1 MKRREFLIGTAGVVG
16 TAGLALA
23 QGQAPAGPPG
33 QTPPAGQGAGR
44 GGGGGGR
51 GGPAN
56 VPAAKLARIA
66 IMTLNHGS
74 MLRLPWNTNPNPN
87 QTLALLDLPQYYID
101 TYGVRDVEFQHG
113 HVAQDTSNPDPAFF
127 KELKAKFDAVGSRAN
142 QINIEIGT
150 MAQMGPDGKAAALAG
165 EARANWLATAKRW
178 VDVSPVLGIKRLMLN
193 QGALTDDSKDGVIS
207 LWKELQDYA
216 TPKGIMISNETRGSG
231 VPTAGGRGGGRGAAD
246 QAAPPPPPAPDMPEP
261 ERLRHVWGILNECI
275 EKSGGYSN
283 LDFGGAGR
291 FRNQQQLHDAIK
303 GLLKRSSGS
312 MHIKSSPDW
321 DIGRAIAFAESI
333 GYMGLYTI
341 EVNPDPAIRIVYNT
355 ILANIA

>member
-1 MKRREFLIGTAGVVG
+1 MKRREFLLGAAGVAG
-16 TAGLALA
+16 TAGLGWG
-23 QGQAPAGPPG
+23 QGQTPAG
-33 QTPPAGQGAGR
+33 QAPPAGQGGGR

-87 QTLALLDLPQYYID
+87 QTLALMDLPQYYVD
-101 TYGVRDVEFQHG
+101 MYGVRNVEFQHT
-113 HVAQDTSNPDPAFF
+113 HVAQDTTNPDPAFF
-127 KELKAKFDAVGSRAN
+127 KEMKAKLDAVGSRAN

-150 MAQMGPDGKAAALAG
+150 MAQLGADGKAVALAG
-165 EARANWLATAKRW
+165 DARATWLTTARKW
-178 VDVSPVLGIKRLMLN
+178 VDAAPLLGIKRLMLN
-193 QGALTDDSKDGVIS
+193 QGALTDESKDGVSS

-216 TPKGIMISNETRGSG
+216 RPKQIMISNETRGSG
-231 VPTAGGRGGGRGAAD
+231 VPTPGGRGGAG
-246 QAAPPPPPAPDMPEP
+246 QAPPPPPAQPAMPEP
-261 ERLRHVWGILNECI
+261 ERLRHVWGILNECV

-303 GLLKRSSGS
+303 GLMSRNSGS

-321 DIGRAIAFAESI
+321 DIGKAVAFAESI
-333 GYMGLYTI
+333 GYQGLYTI

>member
-1 MKRREFLIGTAGVVG
+1 MKRREFLLGAAGVVG
-16 TAGLALA
+16 TARLGWG
-23 QGQAPAGPPG
+23 QGQTPAG
-33 QTPPAGQGAGR
+33 QAPPAGQGAGR

-74 MLRLPWNTNPNPN
+74 MLKLPWNTNPNPN
-87 QTLALLDLPQYYID
+87 QTLALLDLPQYYVD
-101 TYGVRDVEFQHG
+101 MYGVRNVEFQHT
-113 HVAQDTSNPDPAFF
+113 HVAQDTTNPDPAFF
-127 KELKAKFDAVGSRAN
+127 KEMKAKLDAVGSRAN

-150 MAQMGPDGKAAALAG
+150 MAQLGADGKAVALSG
-165 EARANWLATAKRW
+165 DARATWLTTARKW
-178 VDVSPVLGIKRLMLN
+178 VDAAPLLGIKRLMLN
-193 QGALTDDSKDGVIS
+193 QGALTDDSKDGVSS

-216 TPKGIMISNETRGSG
+216 RPKQIMISNETRGSG
-231 VPTAGGRGGGRGAAD
+231 VPTPGGRGGAA
-246 QAAPPPPPAPDMPEP
+246 QAPPPPPAAQPAMPEP
-261 ERLRHVWGILNECI
+261 ERLRYVWGILNECV

-303 GLLKRSSGS
+303 GLMSRNSGS

-321 DIGRAIAFAESI
+321 DIGKAVAFAESI
-333 GYMGLYTI
+333 GYQGLYTI

>member
-1 MKRREFLIGTAGVVG
+1 MRRREFLLGAAGVVG
-16 TAGLALA
+16 ASGLGWG
-23 QGQAPAGPPG
+23 QGQTPTG

-56 VPAAKLARIA
+56 VPAAKLARIG

-74 MLRLPWNTNPNPN
+74 MLRLPWNATPNPN
-87 QTLALLDLPQYYID
+87 QTLALMDLPQYYID
-101 TYGVRDVEFQHG
+101 MYGVRNVEFQHG
-113 HVAQDTSNPDPAFF
+113 HLAQDTTNPDPGLF
-127 KELKAKFDAVGSRAN
+127 KELKAKLDAVGSRAN
-142 QINIEIGT
+142 QINIEIGV
-150 MAQMGPDGKAAALAG
+150 MAQMGADGKAVALAG
-165 EARANWLATAKRW
+165 DARAAWLTTGRKW
-178 VDVSPVLGIKRLMLN
+178 VDVAPLLGIKRLMLN
-193 QGALTDDSKDGVIS
+193 QGALTDDSKAGVIS

-216 TPKGIMISNETRGSG
+216 RPKEIMISNETRGTG
-231 VPTAGGRGGGRGAAD
+231 APTPGGGRGG
-246 QAAPPPPPAPDMPEP
+246 QAPAPAPPTAPAMPED
-261 ERLRHVWGILNECI
+261 ERLRYVWGILNECV

-291 FRNQQQLHDAIK
+291 FKNQQQLHDAIK
-303 GLLKRSSGS
+303 GLMKRNSGS

-321 DIGRAIAFAESI
+321 DIGKAIAFAESI
-333 GYMGLYTI
+333 GFQGLYTI

>member
-1 MKRREFLIGTAGVVG
+1 MKRREFLIGTAGFVG
-16 TAGLALA
+16 TAGLGFG
-23 QGQAPAGPPG
+23 QGQAPAPLPG
-33 QTPPAGQGAGR
+33 QTPPGGQGAGR
-44 GGGGGGR
+44 GGGR

-56 VPAAKLARIA
+56 VPPAKLARIA

-74 MLRLPWNTNPNPN
+74 MLKLPWNTNPNPN

-101 TYGVRDVEFQHG
+101 VYGVHNVEFQHA

-142 QINIEIGT
+142 QINIEIGA
-150 MAQMGPDGKAAALAG
+150 MAQLGPDGKAAALAG
-165 EARANWLATAKRW
+165 EARANWLATAKKW
-178 VDVSPVLGIKRLMLN
+178 VDVSPLLGIKRLMLN

-216 TPKGIMISNETRGSG
+216 TPKAIMISNETRGAG

-246 QAAPPPPPAPDMPEP
+246 QPPPPPPPDMPEP
-261 ERLRHVWGILNECI
+261 ERLRYVWGILNECI

-283 LDFGGAGR
+283 LDFGSAGR

-303 GLLKRSSGS
+303 GMMKRSSGS

-321 DIGRAIAFAESI
+321 DIGKAVAFAESI
-333 GYMGLYTI
+333 GYKGLYTI

>member
-1 MKRREFLIGTAGVVG
+1 MKRREFLLGAAGVAG
-16 TAGLALA
+16 TAGLGWG
-23 QGQAPAGPPG
+23 QGQTPAG
-33 QTPPAGQGAGR
+33 QAPPAGQGGGR

-87 QTLALLDLPQYYID
+87 QTLALMDLPQYYVD
-101 TYGVRDVEFQHG
+101 MYGVRNVEFQHT
-113 HVAQDTSNPDPAFF
+113 HVAQDTTNPDPAFF
-127 KELKAKFDAVGSRAN
+127 KEMKAKLDAVGSRAN

-150 MAQMGPDGKAAALAG
+150 MAQLGADGKAVALAG
-165 EARANWLATAKRW
+165 DARATWLTTARKW
-178 VDVSPVLGIKRLMLN
+178 VDAAPLLGIKRLMLN
-193 QGALTDDSKDGVIS
+193 QGALTDESKDGVSS

-216 TPKGIMISNETRGSG
+216 RPKQIMISNETRGSG
-231 VPTAGGRGGGRGAAD
+231 VPTPGGRGGAG
-246 QAAPPPPPAPDMPEP
+246 QAPPPPPAQPAMPEP
-261 ERLRHVWGILNECI
+261 ERLRYVWGILNECV

-303 GLLKRSSGS
+303 GLMSRNSGS

-321 DIGRAIAFAESI
+321 DIGKAVAFAESI
-333 GYMGLYTI
+333 GYQGLYTI

>member
-1 MKRREFLIGTAGVVG
+1 MKRRDFLIGTAGVVG
-16 TAGLALA
+16 AARLGSAR
-23 QGQAPAGPPG
+23 GQAPAAPAA
-33 QTPPAGQGAGR
+33 QAPPAGQGGGR
-44 GGGGGGR
+44 GRGGGGR
-51 GGPAN
+51 GGPAS

-66 IMTLNHGS
+66 IMTLDHGS
-74 MLRLPWNTNPNPN
+74 MLRLPWNANPNPN
-87 QTLALLDLPQYYID
+87 QTLALMDLPQYYID
-101 TYGVRDVEFQHG
+101 TYGVGDVEFQHG
-113 HVAQDTSNPDPAFF
+113 HVAQDTTNPDPAFF

-142 QINIEIGT
+142 QINVEIGT

-165 EARANWLATAKRW
+165 DARAKWIDTAKKW
-178 VDVSPVLGIKRLMLN
+178 VDVSPLLGIKRLMLN
-193 QGALTDDSKDGVIS
+193 QGALTDDSKAGVIS

-216 TPKGIMISNETRGSG
+216 TPKGIRISNETRGSG
-231 VPTAGGRGGGRGAAD
+231 VPTAGGRGAAG
-246 QAAPPPPPAPDMPEP
+246 QPAPPPPAPDMPEP
-261 ERLRHVWGILNECI
+261 ERLRYVWGILTECV

-303 GLLKRSSGS
+303 GMMSHNSGS

-321 DIGRAIAFAESI
+321 DIGKAVAFAESI
-333 GYMGLYTI
+333 GFKGYYTI

>member
-1 MKRREFLIGTAGVVG
+1 M
-16 TAGLALA
+16 
-23 QGQAPAGPPG
+23 
-33 QTPPAGQGAGR
+33 
-44 GGGGGGR
+44 
-51 GGPAN
+51 
-56 VPAAKLARIA
+56 
-66 IMTLNHGS
+66 
-74 MLRLPWNTNPNPN
+74 
-87 QTLALLDLPQYYID
+87 
-101 TYGVRDVEFQHG
+101 
-113 HVAQDTSNPDPAFF
+113 AQDTSNPDPAFF

-165 EARANWLATAKRW
+165 EARANWLATAKKW

-193 QGALTDDSKDGVIS
+193 QGALTDDSKEGVIS

-246 QAAPPPPPAPDMPEP
+246 QAAPPSPPAPDMPEP
-261 ERLRHVWGILNECI
+261 ERLRYVWGILNECI

-303 GLLKRSSGS
+303 GLMKRSAGS

-333 GYMGLYTI
+333 GYKGLYTI